1 MRVTNLVPDVEY
13 AEQQSQQNLAT
24 SLQQVSTGLR
34 VNQPSDDPA
43 ASAEMVISLA
53 TSASVDE
60 YTTNVS
66 AVSAQLQTADDA
78 VGAITTQLNT
88 AITLATSA
96 PTEAVNNTNRQAVA
110 TQVEGILANV
120 VAQANS
126 SYQGSYLFGGSVTNT
141 PPFVAA
147 STGYTSAN
155 GSVST
160 PLTTSSALQVG
171 SVTTVSDAGTG
182 QTFTYT
188 AAAGNTVGS
197 LESAIAAA
205 VTAGTLSSGTT
216 ATINAN
222 GELAISSATGIVA
235 SSNDSTLGSLGVSGT
250 VLSNAYAYVGNST
263 VNNVQIG
270 DSNYIASNVPGNQ
283 LFTTGTNVIGALTNL
298 VTVLK
303 GGSSDQIATASEN
316 ITVALN
322 SLSQQRIPLDNSVN
336 LLSDQDSYLNQE
348 TLTLTTHQNALVG
361 INLATSATNLSQ
373 AELGNQAVL
382 AAASKVLQQ
391 TLLNYLAPG

>member
-147 STGYTSAN
+147 STSYTSAN

-171 SVTTVSDAGTG
+171 SVTSVSDAGTG

-188 AAAGNTVGS
+188 AAAGNTVGN

-222 GELAISSATGIVA
+222 GELAISSAIGVVA

-361 INLATSATNLSQ
+361 VNLATSATNLSQ
-373 AELGNQAVL
+373 AELANQAVL

>member
-1 MRVTNLVPDVEY
+1 
-13 AEQQSQQNLAT
+13 
-24 SLQQVSTGLR
+24 
-34 VNQPSDDPA
+34 
-43 ASAEMVISLA
+43 
-53 TSASVDE
+53 
-60 YTTNVS
+60 
-66 AVSAQLQTADDA
+66 
-78 VGAITTQLNT
+78 
-88 AITLATSA
+88 
-96 PTEAVNNTNRQAVA
+96 
-110 TQVEGILANV
+110 
-120 VAQANS
+120 
-126 SYQGSYLFGGSVTNT
+126 
-141 PPFVAA
+141 
-147 STGYTSAN
+147 
-155 GSVST
+155 
-160 PLTTSSALQVG
+160 
-171 SVTTVSDAGTG
+171 VSDAGTG

-188 AAAGNTVGS
+188 AAAGNTVGN

-222 GELAISSATGIVA
+222 GELAISSAIGVVA

-361 INLATSATNLSQ
+361 VNLATSATNLSQ
-373 AELGNQAVL
+373 AELANQAVL